1 MMGERSYVELRPV
14 SRVVAPVREQ
24 VLAMMRDAILT
35 HVWKPGDRL
44 VERDVCER
52 TGASRS
58 SVREVFR
65 QLETEGLVTTLP
77 NKGVI
82 VRVLSTK
89 EVEDGYAI
97 SGVIEAY
104 AAREFC
110 KNATE
115 DDIESLRDAFASLEA
130 ATAGN
135 ATAAAISA
143 NDRFFEA
150 LGRGADNVFLEQT
163 LSRVRGLLLMARR
176 ESMSSPGRI
185 RQNME
190 EIRAI
195 FEAVIGRNEETAAEA
210 VKAHVVNAG
219 RTAMAAIGEWS
230 SEVAR

>member
-1 MMGERSYVELRPV
+1 MDERSYIELGPV
-14 SRVVAPVREQ
+14 SRVVAPVRGQ
-24 VLAMMRDAILT
+24 VLAMVRDAILT
-35 HVWKPGDRL
+35 HAWKPGDRL

-65 QLETEGLVTTLP
+65 QLETEGLVATLP

-115 DDIESLRDAFASLEA
+115 DHVAGLKTAFDSLET

-135 ATAAAISA
+135 SAAAALSA
-143 NDRFFEA
+143 NDLFFEA

-163 LSRVRGLLLMARR
+163 LSRVRGLLLMARS
-176 ESMSSPGRI
+176 ESITSPGRI
-185 RQNME
+185 RENLE
-190 EIRAI
+190 EIRVI
-195 FEAVIGRNEETAAEA
+195 FEAVVGRNEEVAAEA
-210 VKAHVVNAG
+210 VREHAFNAG